1 MGNEIARAVVGGI
14 LTGSV
19 YALMAAGLTLIF
31 GVMEIINI
39 AQGILVIL
47 AAYLSYSL
55 QVHMHIDPFVGLLL
69 TTPMMFIVGVVIEW
83 GFIRRLKM
91 QNRTAFSILVT
102 YAVSIVIEGILTL
115 FYSTNLKTISAWY
128 VTKSIKVFNF
138 YLPYIYLMGFVLAA
152 VLLFALYLF
161 LYKSQSGASI
171 RAAVQNR
178 TGAELIGININRV
191 SAITFGVG
199 AAATAGGGMIFG
211 ATNSFNPN
219 TSYDLISR
227 LLVIVVL
234 GGLGSIGGALL
245 AAILALVIEDVTAVV
260 WSPIW
265 ASTMFFA
272 VLIVILIVRPNGLF
286 GQKAA
291 RAQ

>member
-1 MGNEIARAVVGGI
+1 MGNEIAKAIVGGV
-14 LTGSV
+14 LTGGV

-39 AQGILVIL
+39 AQGILIIT
-47 AAYLSYSL
+47 AAYLSYVL
-55 QVHMHIDPFVGLLL
+55 QVHLHIDPFVGLIFTMPL
-69 TTPMMFIVGVVIEW
+69 MFIIGVVIEW
-83 GFIRRLKM
+83 GFIRRLKAE
-91 QNRTAFSILVT
+91 NRTALSILVT
-102 YAVSIVIEGILTL
+102 YAIAIVLEGIITII
-115 FYSTNLKTISAWY
+115 FNTNLKTIDAWY
-128 VTKSIKVFNF
+128 VEKSLHIMGF
-138 YLPYIYLMGFVLAA
+138 YLPYIYLFGFVLAGA
-152 VLLFALYLF
+152 LLLALYIF
-161 LYKSQSGASI
+161 LYKTRNGQSI

-219 TSYDLISR
+219 SSYDLISR
-227 LLVIVVL
+227 LLVIIVL
-234 GGLGSIGGALL
+234 GGLGSIGGALI
-245 AAILALVIEDVTAVV
+245 AAIAALVIEDVTAVV
-260 WSPIW
+260 WSPVW

-286 GQKAA
+286 GQKAT